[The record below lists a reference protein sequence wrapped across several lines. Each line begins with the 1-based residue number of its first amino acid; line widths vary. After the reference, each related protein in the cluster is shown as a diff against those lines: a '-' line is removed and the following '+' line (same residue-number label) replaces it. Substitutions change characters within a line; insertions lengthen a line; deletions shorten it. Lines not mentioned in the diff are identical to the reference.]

1 VRAKPVGSLPGSPEP
16 RIRCLHDSFSYPA
29 GHLREL
35 PYFHPGK
42 LRYGSPEQ
50 VRKIIHIDMD
60 CFYAAIEE
68 RENPS
73 LRGKPLG
80 VAGSTRRGVL
90 TTANY
95 EARKFGCR
103 SAMPVFKALEL
114 CPQLILVPVQFDLY
128 RGVSAQIR
136 AIFGRFTDRI
146 EPLSLDEAYLD
157 LSALQTSGATLAR
170 EIRTQIR
177 EETGLTASAGIGP
190 NKLIAKIASDWN
202 KPDGQHEVRPDE
214 VEAFM
219 KELPVGR
226 IWGVG
231 GKMRAK
237 LEALGI
243 RSCGDLQRFDKIEM
257 ARRFG
262 KWGLELWELCRGID
276 HREVEIDRV
285 RKSISSENTFTEN
298 LVSLEDLRPPM
309 HSMVEGLAGDLVRH
323 EDREIRS
330 LVVKLK
336 FADFTR
342 TTAEKAQGVIDPA
355 VFEELL
361 AEAWQRGEGKGVRLL
376 GVGVRF
382 RDPEEKAQMELL

>member
-1 VRAKPVGSLPGSPEP
+1 M
-16 RIRCLHDSFSYPA
+16 
-29 GHLREL
+29 
-35 PYFHPGK
+35 
-42 LRYGSPEQ
+42 
-50 VRKIIHIDMD
+50 RKIVHIDMD

-68 RENPS
+68 REDPS
-73 LRGKPLG
+73 LRGKPVG

-95 EARKFGCR
+95 EARKYGCR

-114 CPQLILVPVQFDLY
+114 CPQLVLVPVRFELY

-136 AIFGRFTDRI
+136 AIFGRFTEKI

-157 LSALQTSGATLAR
+157 LSHLNSPAATVAR
-170 EIRTQIR
+170 EIRHQIR

-202 KPDGQHEVRPDE
+202 KPDGQHEIRPEE
-214 VEAFM
+214 VAGFM
-219 KELPVGR
+219 QDLPVGKL
-226 IWGVG
+226 WGVG

-237 LEALGI
+237 LEALAV

-276 HREVEIDRV
+276 PREVETERV
-285 RKSISSENTFTEN
+285 RKSVSTENTFTEN
-298 LVSLEDLRPPM
+298 LASLEDLRPPM
-309 HSMVEGLAGDLVRH
+309 HSMLSELEGDLSH
-323 EDREIRS
+323 HADREIRS
-330 LVVKLK
+330 LVVKVK

-342 TTAEKAQGVIDPA
+342 TTAEKAHGAVDHGVLDA
-355 VFEELL
+355 LL
-361 AEAWQRGEGKGVRLL
+361 AEAWQRGGGKPVRLL

-382 RDPEEKAQMELL
+382 RDPEEREQLELL